1 MKTIRE
7 IRQLLFNQPEQDK
20 PLSEVLPSVRKQIL
34 DALEVEL
41 LESSPTYS
49 DQDFKQVKDA
59 AYAAIT
65 NEGIE
70 ADVDEVAH
78 YLADN
83 WHRGGEAIK
92 LTNDR
97 DEIYDWVFEACQFA
111 IDKYLGEH
119 NDHSDT
125 RICQGVG
132 CIYGNQ

>member
-7 IRQLLFNQPEQDK
+7 IRQALFDLNEQDE
-20 PLSEVLPSVRKQIL
+20 PLSNIPDRLKREIIESLGTEIL
-34 DALEVEL
+34 TSA
-41 LESSPTYS
+41 PTYS
-49 DQDFKQVKDA
+49 DQNFKQVKDA

-119 NDHSDT
+119 RDHSDT